1 MGRLF
6 SFNRRRNKI
15 SKPRKQVGR
24 IAAVTEID
32 TGSDE
37 VQFVRNSPTYEGKY
51 LIVKDSKHILSSQDP
66 TPLFWV
72 CDLSDSALLGLINRL
87 PTSPDNFTSLADAV
101 AWCKE
106 NGFLITSQGNIDN
119 SVSDGLIYEID
130 FGDILSY
137 PNSGTKVF
145 NKLGGSGDLINHAL
159 SEWVCMASNST
170 TALYAAPYAGTY
182 IYEIDENGNQT
193 TKVSNVGPTN
203 GSFTCAVGKR
213 YYSNKPIH
221 LHRNGENHLFC
232 PISLKGTQFGH
243 YSSRYNGSTYHIYAP
258 HGANVR
264 QFAGTNPFTGTAY
277 ATLSLGAG
285 ELGEMTYPNE
295 SVNNYFLS
303 DRPIIITVEEDG
315 GGDKGILPPADNL
328 VYQRRNAGEAMMN
341 NSAPNNT
348 NGNYVLSGSY
358 ACWSIAIADGAGGD
372 MTTHISANHITENYT
387 WGKELS
393 DYQIVAPYPDTE
405 IVVSSWNGS
414 SWTVHETQSLNGTEL
429 NPAMSFRSGNAGFGV
444 QDSTANDSGAANYFN
459 GNTLWK
465 WEGNNPFAIWIN
477 DTSDD
482 EEKLLGWNN
491 GWETDNGTLYN
502 SPSFNSDGYISLD
515 GSNDYIQ
522 AILYG
527 VNIDSA
533 CTIEGWMKRRSTPS
547 AWRTFFNL
555 KPESSNTPFF
565 EFRSG
570 GNQQH
575 IYADYYSGVDNNT
588 PSAAFTTG
596 EWGHAVA
603 TYDGGGN
610 IKMYFNGELVG
621 TKAGVP
627 SFALGDNPR
636 LTIGRAY
643 SDDRYTDINVK
654 SIKIYNK
661 ALSAT
666 EVSQNYY
673 KGKNATTNL
682 EMYLDA
688 DNIISTQDGAAWY
701 DISGN
706 GRDATKTG
714 SPTLTTLGGA
724 KCWNFTSTNQ
734 YFDYNNSFSNLTA
747 CTLEAWIYP
756 AASEVSSGDRGTII
770 QGNIYM
776 SWNKSNRRLS
786 SYWYSA
792 SPNGY
797 HEPSLQMDREEWYHL
812 CTVWNGTQLFQY
824 INGNL
829 EKTTN
834 TTIST
839 AGSNGYI
846 NRIRIG
852 MESSGRQFAGGI
864 ATIKVYSG
872 ALSQEEVF
880 NNYDSYKGRF
890 GK

>member
-6 SFNRRRNKI
+6 SFNRRRKKI

-24 IAAVTEID
+24 IAAINKIDNTADEI
-32 TGSDE
+32 
-37 VQFVRNSPTYEGKY
+37 QFVRNSPTYEGKY
-51 LIVKDSKHILSSQDP
+51 LVVKDSKHIIASQDP

-72 CDLSDSALLGLINRL
+72 CDLTDSALLGLINRL
-87 PTSPDNFTSLADAV
+87 PTSPDNFTNLADAV
-101 AWCKE
+101 AWSKE
-106 NGFLITSQGNIDN
+106 NGFLITSQGDIDS
-119 SVSDGLIYEID
+119 SVNDGLVYEID
-130 FGDILSY
+130 FSKILSY
-137 PNSGTKVF
+137 PKGGNKVF
-145 NKLGGSGDLINHAL
+145 NTIGDSGDVTNHAL
-159 SEWVCMASNST
+159 SQWVAMGGG
-170 TALYAAPYAGTY
+170 TAYYAAPYSGTY
-182 IYEIDENGNQT
+182 IYELDQNGNQT
-193 TKVSNVGPTN
+193 TRISNVGPTN
-203 GSFTCAVGKR
+203 GTFSVTAGRR

-221 LHRNGENHLFC
+221 FHDPGDNHLFV

-243 YSSRYNGSTYHIYAP
+243 YSSRYNGSTYKIYAP
-258 HGANVR
+258 VGATIK
-264 QFAGTNPFTGTAY
+264 QFNGSNPQSATPN
-277 ATLSLGAG
+277 ATLSLGRH
-285 ELGEMTYPNE
+285 ELGTMTHA
-295 SVNNYFLS
+295 SDGVNVFFVS
-303 DRPIIITVEEDG
+303 DRPVIMSVYEDG
-315 GGDKGILPPADNL
+315 GGDKSILPPADNL
-328 VYQRRNAGEAMMN
+328 VYQRRNAGERMMN
-341 NSAPNNT
+341 NSAPDKT
-348 NGNYVLSGSY
+348 NAGHVLSGSY
-358 ACWSIAIADGAGGD
+358 ACWSIAIADGSGGD

-387 WGKELS
+387 WGQTVS

-414 SWTVHETQSLNGTEL
+414 SWTAHETQSLDGTEL
-429 NPAMSFRSGNAGFGV
+429 SPAMSFRSGNGGFGV
-444 QDSTANDSGAANYFN
+444 QDSIGNDSGGANNFN

-477 DTSDD
+477 DTSND

-491 GWETDNGTLYN
+491 GWEGDEGILYN
-502 SPSFNSDGYISLD
+502 SPSFDSDGYISLD

-522 AILYG
+522 ATLQGINL
-527 VNIDSA
+527 DSA
-533 CTIEGWMKRRSTPS
+533 CTIEGWMKRKTTPS
-547 AWRTFFNL
+547 NWRTFFNI
-555 KPESSNTPFF
+555 KPEGANTPFF

-570 GNQQH
+570 ANQQH
-575 IYADYYSGVDNNT
+575 IYADYYSGTDYYT

-596 EWGHAVA
+596 EWGHAIA
-603 TYDGGGN
+603 TYDGSGN
-610 IKMYFNGELVG
+610 IRMYFNGELVG
-621 TKAGVP
+621 TKTGVP
-627 SFALGDNPR
+627 SFTLGDDPV

-643 SDDRYTDINVK
+643 SNDRYTDIEVK
-654 SIKIYNK
+654 SVRIYNK

-666 EVSQNYY
+666 EVSQNYH
-673 KGKNATTNL
+673 KGKNTTANL
-682 EMYLDA
+682 EIYYDA
-688 DNIISTQDGAAWY
+688 DNIVSTQDESAWH

-786 SYWYSA
+786 SYWYST
-792 SPNGY
+792 SNRGY

-812 CTVWNGTQLFQY
+812 CTVWNGTQLLQY

-829 EKTTN
+829 EKTTS
-834 TTIST
+834 TTLYTSGT
-839 AGSNGYI
+839 NGYI
-846 NRIRIG
+846 NRVRVG

-864 ATIKVYSG
+864 ATVKVYSG
-872 ALSQEEVF
+872 ALTQEEVF
-880 NNYDSYKGRF
+880 DNYNSYKGRF